1 MPRVAGAVGIPLP
14 PAVGNG
20 MVVELEYNKMVKMG
34 GGRESPKLVTDSTA
48 AHLHP
53 CLSQPARHHS
63 AANAVSS
70 GISTR
75 THGGVRWYGDGKID
89 IGMQQPAA
97 VRRTAGIG
105 RDARRASGLGSPY
118 PHGRMG
124 YADTA
129 PRFRCGRDWSE
140 HERSE

>member
-1 MPRVAGAVGIPLP
+1 MCGLGLLAIDIDKLCRIDLGVVGIAPLDVGVPRVAGAVGIPLP

-34 GGRESPKLVTDSTA
+34 GGRESP
-48 AHLHP
+48 
-53 CLSQPARHHS
+53 
-63 AANAVSS
+63 
-70 GISTR
+70 
-75 THGGVRWYGDGKID
+75 
-89 IGMQQPAA
+89 
-97 VRRTAGIG
+97 
-105 RDARRASGLGSPY
+105 Y